1 MVANLRA
8 DNIDGFLGPDP
19 FNQRAVFDGVGFIHI
34 LTKELWDGHP
44 CCAFAVPRSMVTDTP
59 NTFHALLRAIVEA
72 TAYSQ
77 NAANRRE
84 VAAAISGQN
93 YLNQPQTVV
102 EQVLTGTFADG
113 LGRVQRVP
121 DRIGFDPFPWHSMAM
136 WIMTQMRR
144 WGQLQRDVDYRQVAE
159 QVFLAT
165 DAARAMR
172 ELGQPVPAGTTQSFQ
187 VMGRTFDPANPAPW
201 TERNIRAS

>member
-1 MVANLRA
+1 
-8 DNIDGFLGPDP
+8 
-19 FNQRAVFDGVGFIHI
+19 
-34 LTKELWDGHP
+34 
-44 CCAFAVPRSMVTDTP
+44 
-59 NTFHALLRAIVEA
+59 
-72 TAYSQ
+72 
-77 NAANRRE
+77 
-84 VAAAISGQN
+84 
-93 YLNQPQTVV
+93 
-102 EQVLTGTFADG
+102 
-113 LGRVQRVP
+113 VQRVP

-165 DAARAMR
+165 DAANAMR
-172 ELGQPVPAGTTQSFQ
+172 ALGQPVPATTVQSFT

>member
-1 MVANLRA
+1 M
-8 DNIDGFLGPDP
+8 
-19 FNQRAVFDGVGFIHI
+19 AV
-34 LTKELWDGHP
+34 
-44 CCAFAVPRSMVTDTP
+44 
-59 NTFHALLRAIVEA
+59 
-72 TAYSQ
+72 
-77 NAANRRE
+77 
-84 VAAAISGQN
+84 
-93 YLNQPQTVV
+93 
-102 EQVLTGTFADG
+102 
-113 LGRVQRVP
+113 
-121 DRIGFDPFPWHSMAM
+121 

-172 ELGQPVPAGTTQSFQ
+172 DLGQTVPSGTMRSFQ